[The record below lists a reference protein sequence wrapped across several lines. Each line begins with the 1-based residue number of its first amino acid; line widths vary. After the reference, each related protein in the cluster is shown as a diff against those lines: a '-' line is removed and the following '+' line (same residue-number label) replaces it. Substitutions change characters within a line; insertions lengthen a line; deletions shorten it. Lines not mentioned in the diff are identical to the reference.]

1 MEAKEDIKKLQL
13 LEAKLKKKQIEDM
26 VKVNQKWG

>member
-1 MEAKEDIKKLQL
+1 MEAKEDNKKLQL
-13 LEAKLKKKQIEDM
+13 LEAKLKKKYIEDM